1 MSASSC
7 SPPSPSG
14 RWVRSAFWVGSAAP
28 GAEQRFADA
37 INGEL
42 VPRLATLPGVRHAT
56 ALWPVT
62 REDDPPA
69 IACQVITEFDRRE
82 DLDLM
87 LASPERQVLRAG
99 VRELLRVF
107 DGTLSHIDY
116 EIRSEP

>member
-1 MSASSC
+1 M
-7 SPPSPSG
+7 
-14 RWVRSAFWVGSAAP
+14 RSAFWVGTAAP
-28 GAEQRFADA
+28 GAQQRFEDT

-42 VPRLATLPGVRHAT
+42 VPRLATLPGVRSAT
-56 ALWPVT
+56 ALWPVG

-69 IACQVITEFDRRE
+69 IACQVISEFDRRE

-87 LASPERQVLRAG
+87 LASPERQVLRSG
-99 VRELLRVF
+99 VRELLGLF